1 MREHP
6 DANVIGWFEQ
16 NMQSAMS
23 VSAVAQAET
32 LTGIALASGLTVAT
46 RDRKDFEKID
56 GLTLANPWSG
66 TWRN

>member
-1 MREHP
+1 
-6 DANVIGWFEQ
+6 
-16 NMQSAMS
+16 MQSAMS